1 MSLVIP
7 DDILAA
13 TGMTAGELAR
23 EIAVFLFGKEKL
35 SMGKACRLAAMDRID
50 FQKLLAD
57 RKIPVHYDG
66 AEFESDLETL
76 KELGRT

>member
-23 EIAVFLFGKEKL
+23 EIAVFLFEKEKL
-35 SMGKACRLAAMDRID
+35 TMGKACRLAAMDRIE
-50 FQKLLAD
+50 FQRLLAD
-57 RKIPVHYDG
+57 RKIPVHYNV

-76 KELGRT
+76 KELGRI